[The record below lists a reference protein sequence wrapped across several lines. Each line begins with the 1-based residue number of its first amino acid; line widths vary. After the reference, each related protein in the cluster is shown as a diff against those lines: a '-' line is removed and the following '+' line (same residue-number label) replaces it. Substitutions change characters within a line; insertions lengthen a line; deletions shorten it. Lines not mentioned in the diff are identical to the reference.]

1 MNLCKLNASLE
12 YQQDMQFT
20 IPFCYPR
27 LVYGKRYLTIGTL
40 TAPSLG
46 NTTCEF
52 QSVHTQ
58 ITLTTS
64 QETFLV
70 KTKLT
75 HKFPVMIFSTV
86 QS

>member
-64 QETFLV
+64 QETFSDEKQNSHINFQL
-70 KTKLT
+70 
-75 HKFPVMIFSTV
+75 
-86 QS
+86 